1 MSNIAIVT
9 VAYNRSDSLAR
20 LLNSLERAYYGQESP
35 TLIISIDKS
44 NTDVVERFADEYS
57 WPHGEKMVRKHEQ
70 NLGLRNH
77 MLSLGE
83 WFDKY
88 DALVIL
94 EDDIVV
100 SPSFY
105 IYTRQCVNKYS
116 SDANIAGISLYGF
129 EVNYQTQLPFE
140 AFNDGQDVY
149 FMNCA
154 MSWGEVWMKESWRKF
169 YSWYQ
174 EHTEFTPSNAI
185 PDRIMEWRPSSW
197 LKYHTRYCIENNL
210 YFVHPYISLTT
221 NYADAGTHNSNAT
234 SISMQTNLLRGIK
247 KQFNLPDFNERAV
260 LYDGFFE
267 NMKLYERLR
276 LSPDDCCLDLN
287 GSRGNRQKKKYWLTT
302 KEANFKIVKSYGLH
316 YRPMEVNVLED
327 IEGNEIFLYDTLNQ
341 IHKAGVSSRGILYLF
356 HIDYLSAII
365 KSIGLRNI
373 IKRLWIF

>member
-129 EVNYQTQLPFE
+129 EVN
-140 AFNDGQDVY
+140 
-149 FMNCA
+149 
-154 MSWGEVWMKESWRKF
+154 
-169 YSWYQ
+169 
-174 EHTEFTPSNAI
+174 
-185 PDRIMEWRPSSW
+185 
-197 LKYHTRYCIENNL
+197 
-210 YFVHPYISLTT
+210 
-221 NYADAGTHNSNAT
+221 
-234 SISMQTNLLRGIK
+234 
-247 KQFNLPDFNERAV
+247 
-260 LYDGFFE
+260 
-267 NMKLYERLR
+267 
-276 LSPDDCCLDLN
+276 
-287 GSRGNRQKKKYWLTT
+287 
-302 KEANFKIVKSYGLH
+302 
-316 YRPMEVNVLED
+316 
-327 IEGNEIFLYDTLNQ
+327 
-341 IHKAGVSSRGILYLF
+341 
-356 HIDYLSAII
+356 
-365 KSIGLRNI
+365 
-373 IKRLWIF
+373 